1 MKSRLLSCLT
11 LSLIISL
18 PNTLAAQE
26 QSLTYETAQRAVEAA
41 EAEARDNNWNVTIIV
56 TDADAVPVYLKR
68 LTGASPRSYEIAMRK
83 AQTSV
88 ASGLTTAVY
97 GQRVEAGEVDEVPD
111 GVTFAGGV
119 PILIDGTVV
128 GAVGTSGVRAEE
140 DEQVSQAGVDAI
152 TP

>member
-1 MKSRLLSCLT
+1 
-11 LSLIISL
+11 
-18 PNTLAAQE
+18 
-26 QSLTYETAQRAVEAA
+26 
-41 EAEARDNNWNVTIIV
+41 
-56 TDADAVPVYLKR
+56 
-68 LTGASPRSYEIAMRK
+68 
-83 AQTSV
+83 
-88 ASGLTTAVY
+88 
-97 GQRVEAGEVDEVPD
+97 DEVPD